1 MKLAVAMFIIG
12 GCSVAGFM
20 YLKKHPDIMNKMM
33 NLEKDMMSD
42 KGVE

>member
-12 GCSVAGFM
+12 GCSVAGYM

-33 NLEKDMMSD
+33 NLEKNMIVD

>member
-20 YLKKHPDIMNKMM
+20 YLKKHPDIMKKMM
-33 NLEKDMMSD
+33 NLEKDMMLD